1 MLNLL
6 KLIDMDLEH
15 KLIMFRAT
23 ELVLKAKELER
34 LTNDLESYRTNFIAN
49 KLPEVI
55 KAIDECID
63 EIVRTYKEE
72 ENE

>member
-1 MLNLL
+1 
-6 KLIDMDLEH
+6 MDAEH
-15 KLIMFRAT
+15 KLIMFRAI

-34 LTNDLESYRTNFIAN
+34 LTTDLESYRTSFIAG

-55 KAIDECID
+55 KGVDECIE
-63 EIVRTYKEE
+63 EIVGTYKEE

>member
-1 MLNLL
+1 MG
-6 KLIDMDLEH
+6 LEH

-34 LTNDLESYRTNFIAN
+34 LTTDLESYKTSFVAS

-55 KAIDECID
+55 KGVDECID
-63 EIVRTYKEE
+63 EIIRTYKEE

>member
-1 MLNLL
+1 MG
-6 KLIDMDLEH
+6 LEH

-34 LTNDLESYRTNFIAN
+34 LSNDLENYRTSFIVD
-49 KLPEVI
+49 KLPEII
-55 KAIDECID
+55 KGVDECID
-63 EIVRTYKEE
+63 EIIGTYKEE